1 MICSFCWTILFSI
14 LISSVLSECVLSELV
29 SSNVFF
35 RVIFIPLFTLLYG
48 QCHHTIIYKS
58 MKIIDYTLVDEYL
71 DSLLEDDPA
80 MLMNGITPL
89 YLQVAKHFRP
99 KDRKHSIYSRQS
111 IREAVRTYFDEHNVD
126 HKIAVKLLGHE
137 RKGMTYSPEHRAK
150 IGAGVKKTW
159 SPEKRAAQSRRI
171 KECWE
176 KRRNK

>member
-1 MICSFCWTILFSI
+1 MQ
-14 LISSVLSECVLSELV
+14 
-29 SSNVFF
+29 N
-35 RVIFIPLFTLLYG
+35 
-48 QCHHTIIYKS
+48 
-58 MKIIDYTLVDEYL
+58 IDYSLVEEYL
-71 DSLLEDDPA
+71 DQELEADPS

-137 RKGMTYSPEHRAK
+137 RKGLTYSAEHRAN
-150 IGAGVKKTW
+150 IGAGVRKTW
-159 SPEKRAAQSRRI
+159 TEAKRAAQSERI
-171 KECWE
+171 REVWE

>member
-1 MICSFCWTILFSI
+1 MQ
-14 LISSVLSECVLSELV
+14 
-29 SSNVFF
+29 N
-35 RVIFIPLFTLLYG
+35 
-48 QCHHTIIYKS
+48 
-58 MKIIDYTLVDEYL
+58 IDYSLVEEYL
-71 DSLLEDDPA
+71 DQELEADPS

-137 RKGMTYSPEHRAK
+137 RKGLTYSAEHRAN
-150 IGAGVKKTW
+150 IGAGVRKTW
-159 SPEKRAAQSRRI
+159 TEAKRAAQSERI
-171 KECWE
+171 KKCWE

>member
-1 MICSFCWTILFSI
+1 M
-14 LISSVLSECVLSELV
+14 
-29 SSNVFF
+29 
-35 RVIFIPLFTLLYG
+35 R
-48 QCHHTIIYKS
+48 
-58 MKIIDYTLVDEYL
+58 IIDYAIVEEYL
-71 DSLLEDDPA
+71 DQELESDPG

-137 RKGMTYSPEHRAK
+137 RKGMTYSPEHRAN
-150 IGAGVKKTW
+150 IGLGVKNQWT
-159 SPEKRAAQSRRI
+159 PEKRAAQSRRI
-171 KECWE
+171 KECWA